1 MGLFSSIS
9 ATTSGLAA
17 QRVRMDTVASNVA
30 NLDTTRAADG
40 EGPYLRQVVRFA
52 SAQQAAPFQQ
62 VVARLSGQPQG
73 GVVLT
78 QVETDQQT
86 PTRMQYEP
94 SHPDADEDGY
104 VEMPNVDLV
113 TEMTDLTSANRSYQ
127 ANVTVL
133 NALKQMALRALDI
146 GSR

>member
-17 QRVRMDTVASNVA
+17 QRARMDTVASNVA

-104 VEMPNVDLV
+104 VELPNVDLV

>member
-30 NLDTTRAADG
+30 NLDTTRGADG
-40 EGPYLRQVVRFA
+40 EGPYVRQVVRFA
-52 SAQQAAPFQQ
+52 SGPQGAPFQQ
-62 VVARLSGQPQG
+62 MVARLSGQPQG

-104 VEMPNVDLV
+104 VELPNVDLV